1 MKLDV
6 TRQLTNLDGSSLVQP
21 GTRCTTCGHITDPEP
36 VTLRVVLTTSLVTQ
50 TRDQKPI
57 EGDEKAKRWALA
69 IRIQQE
75 DAPELALK
83 ELELVQRL
91 VGEIQPTLTAGQVWV
106 MLEGDG
112 AEGASG

>member
-6 TRQLTNLDGSSLVQP
+6 TRQLTNLDGSPLVQP
-21 GTRCTTCGHITDPEP
+21 GTRCQTCGHITDPEP
-36 VTLRVVLTTSLVTQ
+36 VTLRGVLTTSLLAQSGEQV
-50 TRDQKPI
+50 P
-57 EGDEKAKRWALA
+57 GDEKAKRWALA

-91 VGEIQPTLTAGQVWV
+91 VGEIQPTLTAGQVWA
-106 MLEGDG
+106 MLEGE
-112 AEGASG
+112 AEGTEA

>member
-6 TRQLTNLDGSSLVQP
+6 MRQLANLDGSPLVQP

-69 IRIQQE
+69 MRIQQK
-75 DAPELALK
+75 DAPELARPQIGRAH
-83 ELELVQRL
+83 V
-91 VGEIQPTLTAGQVWV
+91 
-106 MLEGDG
+106 
-112 AEGASG
+112 

>member
-6 TRQLTNLDGSSLVQP
+6 TRQLENLDGSPLVQP
-21 GTRCTTCGHITDPEP
+21 GTRCQTCGNITDPEP
-36 VTLRVVLTTSLVTQ
+36 VTLRGVLTTSLLAQ
-50 TRDQKPI
+50 TRDQVPG
-57 EGDEKAKRWALA
+57 EEKVKRYALA
-69 IRIQQE
+69 MRIQQQ

-91 VGEIQPTLTAGQVWV
+91 VGEIQPTLTAGQVWQL
-106 MLEGDG
+106 LEGDG

>member
-6 TRQLTNLDGSSLVQP
+6 TRELTNLDGTSLVQP

-36 VTLRVVLTTSLVTQ
+36 VTLRGVLTTSLLAQ
-50 TRDQKPI
+50 TREQVA
-57 EGDEKAKRWALA
+57 GDEKARRWALA
-69 IRIQQE
+69 MRIQQE
-75 DAPELALK
+75 DAPELTVK

-106 MLEGDG
+106 MLEGEAGD
-112 AEGASG
+112 EGRLG

>member
-6 TRQLTNLDGSSLVQP
+6 TQQLTNLDGSPLVQP

-36 VTLRVVLTTSLVTQ
+36 VTLRGVLTTSLLAQSREQV
-50 TRDQKPI
+50 PG
-57 EGDEKAKRWALA
+57 EEKVKRYTLA
-69 IRIQQE
+69 IRIQQQ

>member
-6 TRQLTNLDGSSLVQP
+6 TRQLTNLDGSPLVQP
-21 GTRCTTCGHITDPEP
+21 GTRCTTCGHVTDPEP
-36 VTLRVVLTTSLVTQ
+36 VTLRGVLTTSLLAQSREQV
-50 TRDQKPI
+50 PG
-57 EGDEKAKRWALA
+57 EEKVKRYTLA
-69 IRIQQE
+69 IRIQQQ

-91 VGEIQPTLTAGQVWV
+91 VGEIQPTLTAGQVWA

-112 AEGASG
+112 AEAEG

>member
-6 TRQLTNLDGSSLVQP
+6 TRELTNLDGTPLVQP

-36 VTLRVVLTTSLVTQ
+36 VTLRGVLTTSLLAQSREQVA
-50 TRDQKPI
+50 
-57 EGDEKAKRWALA
+57 GDEKARRWALA
-69 IRIQQE
+69 MRIQQE
-75 DAPELALK
+75 DAPELSLK

-106 MLEGDG
+106 MLDG
-112 AEGASG
+112 RDDGVLG